1 MSPLL
6 CVHQAMVE
14 VFITFKVLKASSLA
28 VLGCSQESKNFG
40 SQVIGMV
47 KGDRYSV

>member
-1 MSPLL
+1 
-6 CVHQAMVE
+6 MVG

-28 VLGCSQESKNFG
+28 VLVCSQESKIFG
-40 SQVIGMV
+40 SQVTGMV

>member
-6 CVHQAMVE
+6 CMHQATVK
-14 VFITFKVLKASSLA
+14 VFITLKVLRASSLA
-28 VLGCSQESKNFG
+28 ILVCSQESKIFG
-40 SQVIGMV
+40 SQVTAMV